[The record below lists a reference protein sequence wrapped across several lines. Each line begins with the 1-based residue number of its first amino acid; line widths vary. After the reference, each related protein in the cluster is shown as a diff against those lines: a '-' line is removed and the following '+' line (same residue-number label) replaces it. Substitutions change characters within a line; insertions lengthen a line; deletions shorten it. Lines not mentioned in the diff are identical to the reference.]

1 MKYLRLYADETGE
14 SRVEEM
20 QAEFDMAVYAP
31 PAPAF
36 GVSRPTDAM
45 RFIMVH
51 FPAGWDSKLHPAPRR
66 QLFVMLSGQFQGQAS
81 DGTVMDLGPGDVI
94 LMEDTTGKGH
104 SARTIGGSDVHAL
117 MVHLE

>member
-1 MKYLRLYADETGE
+1 MKYLRLYADQNGE
-14 SRVEEM
+14 SRIEEM
-20 QAEFDMAVYAP
+20 QVAFNMAVYAP

-36 GVSRPTDAM
+36 GVSEPTEAK
-45 RFIMVH
+45 RFVTVH
-51 FPAGWDSKLHPAPRR
+51 FPAGWDSEPHPAPRR
-66 QLFVMLSGQFQGQAS
+66 QLFVMLSGRFQGQTS
-81 DGTVMDLGPGDVI
+81 DGALMDLGPGDVI